1 MSADNNAGFVRRDG
15 ELMVESVPLAAVAET
30 FGTPCYVYS
39 RARIEANWRACDT
52 AFGRRAHRIHY
63 AVKANSNLAILGLLQ
78 RLGSGFDIVS
88 GGELARVLAAG
99 ARGEDVVFS
108 GVGKSEA
115 ELSAALE
122 AGVACI
128 NIESEP
134 EMVRLSAV
142 AHRLGKPAKIAFR
155 VNPDVDPKTHP
166 YISTGLEQNKFGV
179 PMREAEDLYRQAARL
194 PGLEIVGVACHIGS
208 QMTDLGPLADAVER
222 VVALAGRLE
231 SSGIALKHLDLGGG
245 LGIRYSDEE
254 PPSFEA
260 YVRTLCAIP
269 ERYEIHLEPGRAIVG
284 DAGVLLT
291 RVEYLK
297 KTPSRDFAICDAAM
311 TELIRPALYE
321 AWHGVERVSRAG
333 PTARSGRYDL
343 VGPVCESADFL
354 AQGRDLVLA
363 SGDVLALMN
372 AGAYGFAM
380 ASNYNSRPRPP
391 EIIVDGERMHLARAR
406 ESLRSL
412 TEGEKL
418 LP

>member
-1 MSADNNAGFVRRDG
+1 MCAEPTSGFTRRDG
-15 ELMVESVPLAAVAET
+15 QLMVESVPLSAVAAA

-39 RARIEANWRACDT
+39 RARLEANWRACDT
-52 AFGRRAHRIHY
+52 AFGARPHRIHY

-88 GGELARVLAAG
+88 GGELTRVLAAG
-99 ARGEDVVFS
+99 ARGADIVFS
-108 GVGKSEA
+108 GVGKSET
-115 ELSAALE
+115 ELKAALD

-128 NIESEP
+128 NVESEP
-134 EMVRLSAV
+134 EMVRLSAL
-142 AHRLGKPAKIAFR
+142 AHRLGKRARIAFR

-179 PMREAEDLYRQAARL
+179 PMREAEALYARAARL

-208 QMTDLGPLADAVER
+208 QMTDLGPLADAIER
-222 VVALAGRLE
+222 VVALAERLE
-231 SSGIALKHLDLGGG
+231 SSGIVLRHLDLGGG
-245 LGIRYSDEE
+245 LGIRYAEE
-254 PPSFEA
+254 DPPSFEA

-269 ERYEIHLEPGRAIVG
+269 ERYEVHLEPGRAIVG

-297 KTPSRDFAICDAAM
+297 TAPTREFAVCDAAM

-321 AWHGVERVSRAG
+321 AWHGVERIMPAG
-333 PTARSGRYDL
+333 DEARSARYDL

-354 AQGRDLVLA
+354 AHERDLTLA
-363 SGDVLALMN
+363 PGDILALMN

-391 EIIVDGERMHLARAR
+391 EIVIDGSHMHLARAR
-406 ESLRSL
+406 ETVASLM
-412 TEGEKL
+412 EGEKL
-418 LP
+418 LA